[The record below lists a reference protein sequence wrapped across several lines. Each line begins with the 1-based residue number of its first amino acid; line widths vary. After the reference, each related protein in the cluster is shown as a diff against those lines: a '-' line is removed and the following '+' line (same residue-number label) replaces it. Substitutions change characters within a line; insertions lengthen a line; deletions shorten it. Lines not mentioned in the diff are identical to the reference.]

1 MATVGGVNKLSQQTK
16 YTRQSCSGVD
26 YSKWQGFVF
35 FRVFVFLKKR
45 DLINESVTTV
55 MFVGIKGGWEV

>member
-1 MATVGGVNKLSQQTK
+1 M
-16 YTRQSCSGVD
+16 
-26 YSKWQGFVF
+26 GFCFLF
-35 FRVFVFLKKR
+35 FCKER